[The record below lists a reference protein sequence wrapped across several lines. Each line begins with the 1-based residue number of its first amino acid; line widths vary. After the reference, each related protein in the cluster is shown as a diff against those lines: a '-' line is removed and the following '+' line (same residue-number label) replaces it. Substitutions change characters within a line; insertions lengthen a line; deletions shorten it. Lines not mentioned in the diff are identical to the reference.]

1 MRTAGSQKGFSLLE
15 LLAAAAVFVI
25 LCGAAFG
32 LLSVTQRNY
41 QTESQVLSSFQDARL
56 ALDQIVRD
64 VNISGFPGP
73 AQFSNFL
80 VNTNQNSFAISP
92 VAWSPGYTALNPCT
106 IRGTCTTPGDFDL
119 IIESNIDLEQDRI
132 NGVEDVEWVRYQ
144 LPAGSTTLFRGIT
157 QKDHLVD
164 PDGATLASLVPFV
177 QNVMNNA
184 TPAQIAQFRAL
195 YPNMFPGGAPVP
207 IFQFLCDDAGGIT
220 RCDLS
225 GSNAPANIREVEV
238 TLIVQAPQLDSV
250 TGNPKLVMLNGR
262 GHRVNPQAG
271 P

>member
-1 MRTAGSQKGFSLLE
+1 VSHKGFSLLE

-64 VNISGFPGP
+64 VNISGFPSP

-80 VNTNQNSFAISP
+80 VNTNQNSFAFSP
-92 VAWSPGYTALNPCT
+92 LAWSPGYTSLSPCT
-106 IRGTCTTPGDFDL
+106 IKGNCTIPGDFDL

-144 LPAGSTTLFRGIT
+144 LPAGSTTLFRGVT
-157 QKDHLVD
+157 PKDYTAD
-164 PDGATLASLVPFV
+164 PNGATQPSLVPFV

-184 TPAQIAQFRAL
+184 TPAQIAQFQAL

-207 IFQFLCDDAGGIT
+207 IFRYICDSAAGMT
-220 RCDLS
+220 TCDQA
-225 GSNAPANIREVEV
+225 GSSNSPVNVREVEV
-238 TLIVQAPQLDSV
+238 TLIVQSPQLDPV
-250 TGNPKLVMLNGR
+250 TGNPRLVMLNGR
-262 GHRVNPQAG
+262 GHRVNPKAG